1 MSLDLKISAVVTGG
15 GTGIGRA
22 VAERIVRDGGEVW
35 ITGRRADVL
44 ETAADE
50 IGAHPVVFDATRPEE
65 VRAALAAL
73 PARVDLLVNNA
84 GGNTD
89 FRGPADAGQD
99 TDPLARLRASWLA
112 NLESNLLGPVLVT
125 EALSDRLADGARV
138 VNIGSIAAR
147 QGAGSYGAAKA
158 GVEAWTADLCRT
170 LGPRGITVNAVSPGL
185 IEDTGFFAG
194 QLTDERRAM
203 LVERTATGR
212 AGTVDDVA
220 ELVAFLATPGAGH
233 ITGQVLPINGGAQ
246 LAR

>member
-22 VAERIVRDGGEVW
+22 VAERIVAGGGEVW

-44 ETAADE
+44 EKAADE
-50 IGAHPVVFDATRPEE
+50 IGAHPVVFDATRPEQI
-65 VRAALAAL
+65 RAALAAL

-89 FRGPADAGQD
+89 FAGPD
-99 TDPLARLRASWLA
+99 TDDTGADPLERLRTSWLA
-112 NLESNLLGPVLVT
+112 NLESNLVSSVLVT
-125 EALSDRLADGARV
+125 EALSDRLSDGARV
-138 VNIGSIAAR
+138 VNLGSIAAR

-158 GVEAWTADLCRT
+158 GVEAWTADLCST
-170 LGPRGITVNAVSPGL
+170 LGLRGITVNAVSPGL
-185 IEDTGFFAG
+185 IEDTEFFAG
-194 QLTDERRAM
+194 NLPDERRAW
-203 LVERTATGR
+203 LVGQTATGR
-212 AGTVDDVA
+212 AGTVSDIA

-233 ITGQVLPINGGAQ
+233 ITGQVLPVNGGAQ